1 MASFVESVSE
11 VLSIRRQ
18 RSCTGETQVQVRI
31 AIEECTIRMVQE
43 VVTGEAEGKLLVL
56 GRPERK
62 VLEQ

>member
-11 VLSIRRQ
+11 VLSIGRQ
-18 RSCTGETQVQVRI
+18 CARTGESQVQVRI
-31 AIEECTIRMVQE
+31 AIEERAIRMVQE
-43 VVTGEAEGKLLVL
+43 IVTREAEGEFLVL